1 MLYVFETF
9 NNLNMINYDNESIN
23 ICQICLKV
31 QPNTKHVFT
40 IWNNTI
46 TFQKMISFL
55 IDEIFLQ
62 EEDLSTK
69 ICDECEK
76 TLIISYKFKELC
88 LKSVKNNRRLL
99 EKNKSVVKINS
110 LDAEESQTS
119 AEWLEQDSTSSV
131 TDEEKVVYI
140 IDETKIENQKPIKST
155 DPLDLDGKNFRYCR
169 QCDLK
174 FSDHQTYQAHHRQ
187 THRIGKLCPFC
198 GKLVLRQAM
207 DKHLASHSQK
217 RNFLC
222 TECGKTFTLR

>member
-1 MLYVFETF
+1 
-9 NNLNMINYDNESIN
+9 MINLDNENIN
-23 ICQICLKV
+23 MCQICLKER
-31 QPNTKHVFT
+31 PNTQNVFT

-62 EEDLSTK
+62 EEDLSNK
-69 ICDECEK
+69 ICDDCEK

-88 LKSVKNNRRLL
+88 LESVKNNNKIL
-99 EKNKSVVKINS
+99 EKHKSEVKIEC
-110 LDAEESQTS
+110 LDTIVVAADESQNST
-119 AEWLEQDSTSSV
+119 EIWLEQDSSSF
-131 TDEEKVVYI
+131 TDDEKIGDISDEKIIEEP
-140 IDETKIENQKPIKST
+140 TKT
-155 DPLDLDGKNFRYCR
+155 DSLNLDGNFRYCR
-169 QCDLK
+169 QCDLQ

>member
-1 MLYVFETF
+1 
-9 NNLNMINYDNESIN
+9 MINYNNESLN
-23 ICQICLKV
+23 MCQICLKE
-31 QPNTKHVFT
+31 QPTAEHDLNT

-55 IDEIFLQ
+55 INENYLQ

-88 LKSVKNNRRLL
+88 LTSAKNNKKIL
-99 EKNKSVVKINS
+99 ENLNNAVKVEGIDTTVVVETSEK
-110 LDAEESQTS
+110 S
-119 AEWLEQDSTSSV
+119 AETWLGKEEENFPCS
-131 TDEEKVVYI
+131 DESNHLVDDTT
-140 IDETKIENQKPIKST
+140 IDNPVKSES
-155 DPLDLDGKNFRYCR
+155 LNLDGNFRYCR
-169 QCDLK
+169 QCNLQ
-174 FSDHQTYQAHHRQ
+174 FLDHQTYQAHHRQ

-207 DKHLASHSQK
+207 NKHLASHSQK

>member
-1 MLYVFETF
+1 
-9 NNLNMINYDNESIN
+9 MISYDNESIN
-23 ICQICLKV
+23 MCQICLKV
-31 QPNTKHVFT
+31 QPNTQHVFT

-88 LKSVKNNRRLL
+88 LKSVKDNKRILKRD
-99 EKNKSVVKINS
+99 KSVVKIES
-110 LDAEESQTS
+110 LDAVVIAEESKTS
-119 AEWLEQDSTSSV
+119 SEWLEQDSISV
-131 TDEEKVVYI
+131 TDEEKVVHI
-140 IDETKIENQKPIKST
+140 IDETIIDKTIKSS
-155 DPLDLDGKNFRYCR
+155 DPLHLDGCFRYCR
-169 QCDLK
+169 QCDLQ

-187 THRIGKLCPFC
+187 THRIGKLCPLC

>member
-1 MLYVFETF
+1 MLS
-9 NNLNMINYDNESIN
+9 LDNESIN
-23 ICQICLKV
+23 TCKICLKE
-31 QPNTKHVFT
+31 QPNTQHVFT
-40 IWNNTI
+40 IWNKTI

-62 EEDLSTK
+62 EEDLSNK

-88 LKSVKNNRRLL
+88 LESVKNNRRILG
-99 EKNKSVVKINS
+99 EDKSVVKIEC
-110 LDAEESQTS
+110 LDTIVVAAEESQTIT
-119 AEWLEQDSTSSV
+119 ETWLKQDSPSF
-131 TDEEKVVYI
+131 TDDENIGDIFDEKV
-140 IDETKIENQKPIKST
+140 IENPIKT
-155 DPLDLDGKNFRYCR
+155 DSLNLDGNFRYCR
-169 QCDLK
+169 QCDLQ

-187 THRIGKLCPFC
+187 THRIAKLCPFC

>member
-1 MLYVFETF
+1 
-9 NNLNMINYDNESIN
+9 MINLDNENIN
-23 ICQICLKV
+23 MCQICLKER
-31 QPNTKHVFT
+31 PNTQNVFT

-62 EEDLSTK
+62 EEDLSNK
-69 ICDECEK
+69 ICDDCEK

-88 LKSVKNNRRLL
+88 LESVKNNNKIL
-99 EKNKSVVKINS
+99 EKHKSEVKIEC
-110 LDAEESQTS
+110 LDTIVVAADESQNST
-119 AEWLEQDSTSSV
+119 EIWLEQDSSSF
-131 TDEEKVVYI
+131 TDDEKIGDISDEKIIEEPMK
-140 IDETKIENQKPIKST
+140 T
-155 DPLDLDGKNFRYCR
+155 DSLNLDGNFRYCR
-169 QCDLK
+169 QCDLQ